1 MFGTSYLCVGNN
13 SAGPKATGNSC
24 TAPFYDGGFITARL
38 TGRYVFL
45 YREGFSYY
53 TDYYAI
59 NEVRLYGMHNRVGS
73 ATVISSYTPIEVSN
87 KTYGPKNLVTNLNNR
102 SHIWN
107 APPLTDAS
115 GNVAT

>member
-59 NEVRLYGMHNRVGS
+59 NEVRLYGMPNRVGS
-73 ATVISSYTPIEVSN
+73 ATIISSSTPIVEAGE
-87 KTYGPKNLVTNLNNR
+87 TYGPQNLVTNLNNR
-102 SHIWN
+102 SHRWD
-107 APPLTDAS
+107 APHFIDAS
-115 GNVAT
+115 GNVAI